1 MSNRLPLTTHDPEI
15 VTLIDALGIDRNS
28 TSKVI
33 LVIDTNG
40 PVKVITQG
48 YMKADGGTIAAVE
61 RLTSTIMVDKEKDG
75 VAGK

>member
-1 MSNRLPLTTHDPEI
+1 MSNRLPLTTQDPEI
-15 VTLIDALGIDRNS
+15 VALIDALGIDRNN

-48 YMKADGGTIAAVE
+48 YMMANGGTVAAIE
-61 RLTSTIMVDKEKDG
+61 RLTSTIMLDKEKDG